1 MGIFMGNYIT
11 IKQACECYNVTRK
24 TIYNWRSKGLLDE
37 KNEGRSVLLGVESIE
52 AQITH
57 KLPIAPN
64 QDLTTLTQEIHELKA
79 KIDRLEALVTQLL
92 PKSGKAVTQSLPKN
106 VEHKGKVTQ
115 PNHYEKRTQSAID
128 KARSKFIELGMPSI
142 TKKELAEKSGVSR
155 GTIQKYWALITQL
168 DLPNVQ

>member
-64 QDLTTLTQEIHELKA
+64 QDLDNLTQEIHKLNA
-79 KIDRLEALVTQLL
+79 KIDRLEALITQLL
-92 PKSGKAVTQSLPKN
+92 PNAKGTVTPKLPK
-106 VEHKGKVTQ
+106 EKQAKGKVTQ
-115 PNHYEKRTQSAID
+115 PNHYEKRTQNAID
-128 KARSKFIELGMPSI
+128 KARTTFIELGMPSI

-155 GTIQKYWALITQL
+155 GTVQKYWALITQL
-168 DLPNVQ
+168 ELPNVD